1 MPPFLLQVVP
11 AKWRLSMA
19 HVLLTEKLFADMA
32 GWEVMKRARSYL
44 EAGQVLSSNWS
55 PPVVKGVVNAGG
67 TSYRAGLVIKG
78 ATDVENLCSCRDS
91 REWGTICA
99 HSVSIGLHHLR
110 REQISKGELKP
121 DDGLA
126 TRPPISSGG
135 VSKPAAPVAP
145 VRKPANGLKFAGEG
159 QPGEALKLHVVIPPN
174 FAAAA
179 AKGKAMLFLEGEVG
193 GKRQPLNTFSKG
205 TIYQCDALD
214 KGLYQEAE
222 QLAEGEVPAMLVLTT
237 AQVADLLPKLVG
249 HPRISVGKQA
259 TVEVSKQTWRATI
272 KATLDEKGEIT
283 ISAGAIPADAVLLT
297 GGGQSWVFQ
306 KNRFQPVILPPVL
319 MSAAQGAVRLK
330 RPDVPVFLTR
340 DWPML
345 QAACEVQSN
354 FKLEDFSCEASPP
367 KFLLHMQGGLA
378 QLRAQLQCAY
388 GVRIHTVGK
397 ATVDDGLWQP
407 DPNSPTRYVTRD
419 MAAEKAA
426 LDRLFKYGF
435 SRPDELGVCHLVG
448 EDRVLN
454 FMARE
459 YPRIEKEWKVTLE
472 ERLQRS
478 TEKNLE
484 RIEPEFRV
492 MPSGERWFDLEVNFA
507 GESERFS
514 AMDIQRLLLSGRNH
528 TRLKN
533 GKIALIDTEAIQEFQ
548 QVLQDVSPEQQG
560 GKYRI
565 NNSQAGFLKS
575 SLDEAGL
582 TKLQAPPSWQA
593 KAFARQGVAEMPL
606 PAVGELEKVLRP
618 YQKQGVAW
626 LWFLRQNQFGGILAD
641 EMGLGKTLQTLAM
654 LLATRS
660 ASEGKLKTSL
670 IVCPTSL
677 VFNWVE
683 EAKKFA
689 PKLKV
694 LALDGPQR
702 QARFT
707 KIPESDLVV
716 TSYALIRR
724 DADQYRQ
731 HEFDTVILDEA
742 QHIKNRESQNAQAV
756 KTIRTDHRLVL
767 TGTPMENSVTDLWSI
782 FDFLMPGY
790 LGAAKDFR
798 ERYELPIVRDK
809 DKDAQARLAR
819 RLKPFILRRLKRDV
833 AKELPEKLEQ
843 ISFCELTEEQQAAYT
858 QILEASRKEVMEA
871 VGAQGLAK
879 SRMVVFSALLR
890 LRQICCDVRL
900 LKLPDA
906 EMKAPSGKLELFGE
920 LLEEIIDGGHR
931 ALVFSQFVEMLSLLR
946 EQLDK
951 DGVKYCYLDGSTK
964 NRGEVVAE
972 FQKSNE
978 IPLFLI
984 SLKAGGTGLNLTAA
998 DTVIHFDPWWNPAV
1012 EDQATGRAHRI
1023 GQNRVVTSYKLI
1035 ARGTLEEKILSLQ
1048 QRKREIAEAT
1058 LDGEEAFSNS
1068 LTWDEI
1074 QGLFAA

>member
-1 MPPFLLQVVP
+1 M
-11 AKWRLSMA
+11 S

-55 PPVVKGVVNAGG
+55 PPVIKGVVNAGG

-78 ATDVENLCSCRDS
+78 ATDVENLCSCKDS

-126 TRPPISSGG
+126 TKPPTMGG
-135 VSKPAAPVAP
+135 MSKPLVPAVPA
-145 VRKPANGLKFAGEG
+145 RKQGNGLKFAEEG
-159 QPGEALKLHVVIPPN
+159 QPSEELKLHVVIPPN

-179 AKGKAMLFLEGEVG
+179 AKGKAMMFLEGESG
-193 GKRQPLNTFSKG
+193 GRRQPLNTFPK
-205 TIYQCDALD
+205 IILYRCDAQD
-214 KGLYQEAE
+214 RALYQEAE
-222 QLAEGEVPAMLVLTT
+222 ALAEGEVPAMLVLTT
-237 AQVADLLPKLVG
+237 AQVAGLLPKLVG

-259 TVEVSKQTWRATI
+259 AVEVSKQTWRAMV
-272 KATLDEKGEIT
+272 KATLDPKGEIT
-283 ISAGAIPADAVLLT
+283 VSTGAMPADAVLLT
-297 GGGQSWVFQ
+297 GGAQNWVFQ

-319 MSAAQGAVRLK
+319 LAAAQGPVRLK
-330 RPDVPVFLTR
+330 RSEVPIFLTR
-340 DWPML
+340 DWPQL
-345 QAACEVQSN
+345 QAVCEVQSN
-354 FKLEDFSCEASPP
+354 FKLEDFSCETSPP
-367 KFLLHMQGGLA
+367 KFLLHLHGGLA
-378 QLRAQLQCAY
+378 QLHGQLQCAY

-397 ATVDDGLWQP
+397 ATADDGMWQADP
-407 DPNSPTRYVTRD
+407 DSPTRYITRD
-419 MAAEKAA
+419 TTAEKAA
-426 LDRLFKYGF
+426 LDRLLKYGF
-435 SRPDELGVCHLVG
+435 SRPDELGMCHLVG

-459 YPRIEKEWKVTLE
+459 YPRIEKEWQVTLE

-533 GKIALIDTEAIQEFQ
+533 GKIALIDTEAIQELQ

-565 NNSQAGFLKS
+565 SNAQAGFLQA

-582 TKLQAPPSWQA
+582 TKLQAPPAWQA
-593 KAFARQGVAEMPL
+593 KAFMRQGVAEMPL

-626 LWFLRQNQFGGILAD
+626 LWFLRQHQFGGILAD
-641 EMGLGKTLQTLAM
+641 EMGLGKTLQTLA
-654 LLATRS
+654 LLMAAKQAAGS
-660 ASEGKLKTSL
+660 KLKPVL

-677 VFNWVE
+677 VFNWVQE
-683 EAKKFA
+683 GKKFA
-689 PKLKV
+689 PELKV

-702 QARFT
+702 QARFPL
-707 KIPESDLVV
+707 IAESDLIV

-724 DADQYRQ
+724 DTELYRQ

-756 KTIRTDHRLVL
+756 KTIRADNRLVL
-767 TGTPMENSVTDLWSI
+767 TGTPMENSVLDLWSI

-790 LGAAKDFR
+790 LGVAKDFR

-809 DKDAQARLAR
+809 DKDAQARLTR

-843 ISFCELTEEQQAAYT
+843 VAFCELTEDQQAAYT
-858 QILEASRKEVMEA
+858 QILEASRKEVLEA

-879 SRMVVFSALLR
+879 SRMVIFSALLR

-900 LKLPDA
+900 LKLSDT

-920 LLEEIIDGGHR
+920 LLEEVIDGGHR

-946 EQLDK
+946 EKLDAE
-951 DGVKYCYLDGSTK
+951 GVKYCYLDGSTK
-964 NRGEVVAE
+964 NRGEVVE
-972 FQKSNE
+972 QFQKTND

-1048 QRKREIAEAT
+1048 QRKREMTEAT

-1074 QGLFAA
+1074 QGLLAS

>member
-1 MPPFLLQVVP
+1 M
-11 AKWRLSMA
+11 S

-55 PPVVKGVVNAGG
+55 PPVIKGVVNAGG

-78 ATDVENLCSCRDS
+78 PTDVENLCTCKDS

-110 REQISKGELKP
+110 REQITKGELKP

-126 TRPPISSGG
+126 TKPPAMGG
-135 VSKPAAPVAP
+135 MSKPLVPAAP
-145 VRKPANGLKFAGEG
+145 VRKPSNGLKFAEEG
-159 QPGEALKLHVVIPPN
+159 QPSEELKLHVVIPPN

-179 AKGKAMLFLEGEVG
+179 AKGKAMVFLEGESG
-193 GKRQPLNTFSKG
+193 GRRQPLNTFPK
-205 TIYQCDALD
+205 IILYRCDAQD
-214 KGLYQEAE
+214 RALYQEAE
-222 QLAEGEVPAMLVLTT
+222 ALAEGEVPAMLVLTT
-237 AQVADLLPKLVG
+237 AQVAGLLPKLVG
-249 HPRISVGKQA
+249 HPRISVGKQQA
-259 TVEVSKQTWRATI
+259 VEVSKQTWRATV
-272 KATLDEKGEIT
+272 KATLDPKGEIVL
-283 ISAGAIPADAVLLT
+283 SAGAMPGDAALLT
-297 GGGQSWVFQ
+297 SGTQSWVFQ
-306 KNRFQPVILPPVL
+306 KNKFQPVVLPPAL
-319 MSAAQGAVRLK
+319 LAATQGSVRLK
-330 RPDVPVFLTR
+330 RSEVPIFLTR
-340 DWPML
+340 DWPQL

-354 FKLEDFSCEASPP
+354 FKLEDFSCETAPP
-367 KFLLHMQGGLA
+367 KFLLHLHGGLA
-378 QLRAQLQCAY
+378 QLHGQLQCAY

-397 ATVDDGLWQP
+397 ATADDGMWQADP
-407 DPNSPTRYVTRD
+407 DSPTRYITRD
-419 MAAEKAA
+419 TAAEKEA
-426 LDRLFKYGF
+426 LDRLLKYGF
-435 SRPDELGVCHLVG
+435 SRPDELGMCHLVG

-459 YPRIEKEWKVTLE
+459 YPRIEKEWQVTLE

-533 GKIALIDTEAIQEFQ
+533 GKIALIDTEAIQELQ

-565 NNSQAGFLKS
+565 NNAQAGFLQS

-582 TKLQAPPSWQA
+582 TKVQAPPNWQA
-593 KAFARQGVAEMPL
+593 KAFLRQGVAEMPL

-641 EMGLGKTLQTLAM
+641 EMGLGKTLQTLA
-654 LLATRS
+654 LLVVAKQ
-660 ASEGKLKTSL
+660 EVKLKPVL

-677 VFNWVE
+677 VFNWVQ

-689 PKLKV
+689 PELKV

-702 QARFT
+702 QARFPL
-707 KIPESDLVV
+707 IAESDLIV

-724 DADQYRQ
+724 DAEQYRQ

-756 KTIRTDHRLVL
+756 KTIRADNRLVL
-767 TGTPMENSVTDLWSI
+767 TGTPMENSVLDLWSI

-809 DKDAQARLAR
+809 DKDAQARLTR

-843 ISFCELTEEQQAAYT
+843 VAYCELTEEQQAAYA

-879 SRMVVFSALLR
+879 SRLVIFSALLR

-900 LKLPDA
+900 LKLSEM

-920 LLEEIIDGGHR
+920 LLEEVIDGGHR

-946 EQLDK
+946 EKLDAE
-951 DGVKYCYLDGSTK
+951 DVKYCYLDGSTK
-964 NRGEVVAE
+964 NRGEVVDQ
-972 FQKSNE
+972 FQKSGD

-1035 ARGTLEEKILSLQ
+1035 ARGTLEEKILTLQ

-1068 LTWDEI
+1068 LSWEEI
-1074 QGLFAA
+1074 QGLFSG